1 MLRTAFSQLIKVTSS
16 NYTILE
22 HLKIST
28 IFFQAGPLSG
38 RLLSTSAARMSGHGE
53 TDEQFDARFEA
64 YFNRPDIDGW
74 QVRKGMNDIL
84 GMDLVPEPK
93 IISAGLQACRRVND
107 FALAIRWLEGVKEKC
122 GPQVGQIYPYLL
134 SEIRPTLD
142 SLGINTPE
150 ELGYDKPEM
159 GLKTVDEM

>member
-1 MLRTAFSQLIKVTSS
+1 MVV
-16 NYTILE
+16 
-22 HLKIST
+22 
-28 IFFQAGPLSG
+28 
-38 RLLSTSAARMSGHGE
+38 SAARMSSHTE
-53 TDEQFDARFEA
+53 TDEQFDARYEA

-93 IISAGLQACRRVND
+93 IINAGLKACRRVND

-122 GPQVGQIYPYLL
+122 GPKVGEIYPYLM

-142 SLGINTPE
+142 QLGINTPE
-150 ELGYDKPEM
+150 ELGYDKPELA
-159 GLKTVDEM
+159 LKSVDEM

>member
-1 MLRTAFSQLIKVTSS
+1 M
-16 NYTILE
+16 
-22 HLKIST
+22 
-28 IFFQAGPLSG
+28 SG
-38 RLLSTSAARMSGHGE
+38 RLMVVSAARMSSHTE
-53 TDEQFDARFEA
+53 TDEQFDARYEA

-93 IISAGLQACRRVND
+93 IINAGLKACRRVND

-122 GPQVGQIYPYLL
+122 GPKVGEIYPYLM

-142 SLGINTPE
+142 QLGINTPE
-150 ELGYDKPEM
+150 ELGYDKPELA
-159 GLKTVDEM
+159 LKSVDEM